1 MAKNINWGAKAAEAA
16 AQEENQLEQTASRNS
31 VNRDFYGAALAAKRH
46 ARHDGLHPD
55 SDEYGELTYTQAQGI
70 KAACHARE
78 DVTAILII
86 QQSLLRR
93 LETLYVLGS
102 TCVLLLG
109 YIAYRVS

>member
-1 MAKNINWGAKAAEAA
+1 MAENIDWQAKHADAEMHA
-16 AQEENQLEQTASRNS
+16 ENQLEQAASRNS
-31 VNRDFYGAALAAKRH
+31 VNRDFYGAALAAKRQ
-46 ARHDGLHPD
+46 ARHDGLHPET
-55 SDEYGELTYTQAQGI
+55 DEYGELHYTQVQGI
-70 KAACHARE
+70 TAACHGRE

-102 TCVLLLG
+102 TCILLLG

>member
-1 MAKNINWGAKAAEAA
+1 MTENIDWRAKYADAEAHA
-16 AQEENQLEQTASRNS
+16 EKQLEQTASKNS
-31 VNRDFYGAALAAKRH
+31 VNRDFYGAVLAAKRS
-46 ARHDGLHPD
+46 ARHDGFYPE
-55 SDEYGELTYTQAQGI
+55 SDEYGELHYTESQGI
-70 KAACHARE
+70 KAACHTRE